1 MLPLIRAMKLL
12 ISILQRNHPSINDKY
27 YFQEFKKEGFRFL
40 EKPYQIVFNNNKLNL
55 LTGEKVFE
63 FDKDNSK
70 VITTINKNI
79 IRAPYV
85 TVHDDQS
92 ATLIF
97 NTESNTVLK
106 RWRENKLDE
115 FYLNNIPVVNES
127 AIYYNED
134 NHTFWLGTIEGIYI
148 FDKNFQLID
157 HFLEDYNVGYILK
170 DHENNLWIGTLNK
183 GIQVIPNLNIKG
195 IQSST

>member
-1 MLPLIRAMKLL
+1 MPILVVKFFTFPKNQKLTLFKDFSKSSADGL
-12 ISILQRNHPSINDKY
+12 ISFSIDKFPEIYVATDKGYEVINFYSTKKSPSIKDKY

-63 FDKDNSK
+63 FDKDTSK

-106 RWRENKLDE
+106 DGVRISLM
-115 FYLNNIPVVNES
+115 NI
-127 AIYYNED
+127 I
-134 NHTFWLGTIEGIYI
+134 
-148 FDKNFQLID
+148 
-157 HFLEDYNVGYILK
+157 
-170 DHENNLWIGTLNK
+170 
-183 GIQVIPNLNIKG
+183 
-195 IQSST
+195 